1 MAGEHAPSV
10 WSKRGRMKTA
20 KSLNNNM
27 KIKMVYW
34 IGFAL
39 AVAMVSAGCKSQVS
53 VIKPGDTWPAPGLTK
68 IPPAGTVAPGYSPGK
83 QAAEQPISP
92 PADRMPGVNTQNG
105 TALAAVDTVYFDYDS
120 SVIRDGAH
128 LNLQSVTAALQADP
142 DATLLV
148 EGNCDERG
156 TEEYNRSLGER
167 RALAARAALAPMGID
182 PQRVST
188 VSYGKDKPAD
198 PGYNHALWWKNRRDD
213 FVLLHPKTGA

>member
-1 MAGEHAPSV
+1 
-10 WSKRGRMKTA
+10 
-20 KSLNNNM
+20 
-27 KIKMVYW
+27 
-34 IGFAL
+34 
-39 AVAMVSAGCKSQVS
+39 
-53 VIKPGDTWPAPGLTK
+53 
-68 IPPAGTVAPGYSPGK
+68 
-83 QAAEQPISP
+83 
-92 PADRMPGVNTQNG
+92 MPGVNTQNG
-105 TALAAVDTVYFDYDS
+105 TALAADTVYFDYDS